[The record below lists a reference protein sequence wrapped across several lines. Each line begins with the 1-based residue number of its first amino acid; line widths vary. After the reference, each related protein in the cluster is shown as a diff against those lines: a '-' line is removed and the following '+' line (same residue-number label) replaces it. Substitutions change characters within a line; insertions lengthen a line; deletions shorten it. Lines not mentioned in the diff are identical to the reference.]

1 MEPVSVTHMPLADA
15 VAHFQAVL
23 QNECC
28 LCETDTKVVFD
39 VMRTPLAGAAHET
52 RNTLA
57 KSQIM
62 ARDLLMRGSVRCSLG
77 HETVTR
83 EVQYEWDAEKEWV
96 TITFKQPM
104 LAMCMALIRR
114 LTKAIVE
121 PDSVTTT
128 VLLSDLTSIPLRIAV
143 LQRRGLKERTDAFV
157 ARLRQGEHTG
167 RHELDRALIQDLVA
181 ALTRV
186 AELSC
191 TCTRREHN

>member
-1 MEPVSVTHMPLADA
+1 MEPVSVTHMPLVDA

-57 KSQIM
+57 KSHIM

-114 LTKAIVE
+114 LTKTVVE
-121 PDSVTTT
+121 PESATTT
-128 VLLSDLTSIPLRIAV
+128 ALLSDLTSIPLRIAV
-143 LQRRGLKERTDAFV
+143 LQRRGLKERTDAFI

-167 RHELDRALIQDLVA
+167 RPEQNRGLFQELIT

-191 TCTRREHN
+191 TCTRREHS